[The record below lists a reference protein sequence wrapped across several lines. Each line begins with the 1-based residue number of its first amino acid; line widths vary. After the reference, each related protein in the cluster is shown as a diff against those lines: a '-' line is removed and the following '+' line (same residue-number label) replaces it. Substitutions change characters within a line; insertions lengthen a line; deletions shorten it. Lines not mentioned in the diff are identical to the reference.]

1 MTQGPHAI
9 SSMEMKIYE
18 VVRGSNSLEGLRRAE
33 RPEPQT
39 GPREILIRV
48 RATSI
53 NYRDHMVLMGK
64 YFTAVERNTIPLS
77 DGAGEV
83 VSIGAGVTRFKPG
96 DRVAGTFFQVW
107 IEGPR
112 TRLYPALGVPLDGI
126 LSEHVVLQED
136 GVVAIPPGLSFEE
149 AATLPCAG
157 VTAWS
162 ALMMLGNRIKPG
174 DTVLCLG
181 TGGVST
187 HAMQFARAAGAR
199 TIITSSSDEKLARAR
214 QLGAWEGINYK
225 THPEWQKEVVRLT
238 GGRGVDCVIE
248 VGGVGTLARSY
259 ESVGFGGKI
268 ALIGFLGGPT
278 GEQAPYGLMMKC
290 ASLHGIGVGST
301 AMFEDMNRAIE
312 ANRIKPIVG
321 KVFPFDEAPEAFR
334 QFAAGDFFGKVV
346 ITV

>member
-1 MTQGPHAI
+1 
-9 SSMEMKIYE
+9 MKVYE
-18 VVRGSNSLEGLRRAE
+18 VRKGSTSLDGLRLSE
-33 RPEPQT
+33 RPEPQP
-39 GPREILIRV
+39 GPHQVLIRIH
-48 RATSI
+48 ATSL
-53 NYRDHMVLMGK
+53 NYRDHMVVMGR
-64 YFTAVERNTIPLS
+64 YFGGAVDRDTIPLS

-83 VSIGAGVTRFKPG
+83 VSIGSGVTRFKTG

-107 IEGPR
+107 VDGPR
-112 TRLYPALGVPLDGI
+112 TKLSPALGVPLDGT
-126 LSEHVVLQED
+126 LAEYVALDEN

-162 ALMMLGNRIKPG
+162 ALMVLGNRIKPG

-187 HAMQFARAAGAR
+187 QAMQLARAAGAKV
-199 TIITSSSDEKLARAR
+199 IITSSSDEKIALARKH
-214 QLGAWEGINYK
+214 GASDGINYK
-225 THPEWQKEVVRLT
+225 THPEWQKEVSKLT

-259 ESVGFGGKI
+259 EAIGFGGKI

-278 GEQAPYGLMMKC
+278 GEQNPYGLMMKGG
-290 ASLHGIGVGST
+290 SLHGIGVGST

-312 ANRIKPIVG
+312 TNQIKPIVG
-321 KVFPFDEAPEAFR
+321 KVFPFDQAPEAFR

>member
-1 MTQGPHAI
+1 
-9 SSMEMKIYE
+9 MKVYE
-18 VVRGSNSLEGLRRAE
+18 VTTGSTSLDGLRKAE
-33 RPEPQT
+33 RPEPQP
-39 GPREILIRV
+39 GPGEVLIRV
-48 RATSI
+48 RATSL
-53 NYRDHMVLMGK
+53 NYRDHMVVMGR
-64 YFTAVERNTIPLS
+64 YFSAVERETIPLS

-83 VSIGAGVTRFKPG
+83 VAIGSGVSRFKTG

-107 IEGPR
+107 NDGPR
-112 TRLYPALGVPLDGI
+112 TRFYPALGVPLDGM
-126 LSEHVVLQED
+126 LAEYVALHED

-162 ALMMLGNRIKPG
+162 ALMVLGTRIKAG

-187 HAMQFARAAGAR
+187 HAMQFATAAGAR
-199 TIITSSSDEKLARAR
+199 AIVTSSSDEKLAQAR
-214 QLGAWEGINYK
+214 ELGAWEGINYK
-225 THPEWQKEVVRLT
+225 THPEWQKEVARLT

-259 ESVGFGGKI
+259 ESIGFGGKI
-268 ALIGFLGGPT
+268 ALIGFLGGPA
-278 GEQAPYGLMMKC
+278 GEQNPYGLMMKGG
-290 ASLHGIGVGST
+290 SLHGIGVGST

-312 ANRIKPIVG
+312 VNRIKPIVG

-334 QFAAGDFFGKVV
+334 QFAAGDFFGKIV